1 MGEREKERDGRVKGG
16 EEGGF
21 NESDRAVTRDV
32 QRRET
37 VRNPMHHRSSCAQG
51 DSRNMVEVS

>member
-32 QRRET
+32 QRREPPHASQIELCP
-37 VRNPMHHRSSCAQG
+37 RGFSEHG
-51 DSRNMVEVS
+51 